1 MGFSLQC
8 IHFTVYSIKCAFIF
22 QLEDD
27 LFHKQYSD
35 SPADLHTSPTDTAY
49 GVFDHEQQPY
59 GSGGHHRCKRRHAD
73 DFSSCRSPECEAEDR
88 FLLPPLR
95 SAENPAGCGDVS
107 GRFSGGGSLRTTG
120 GDQFVVGDVSEVEY
134 RLHDGSPSRCG
145 GAADGSGAGNEQDFL
160 YESHANSSMDI
171 IKVGGFYK

>member
-1 MGFSLQC
+1 
-8 IHFTVYSIKCAFIF
+8 VYSIYYNVLLF

-27 LFHKQYSD
+27 LFHKQYSPVD
-35 SPADLHTSPTDTAY
+35 IHNSPTDTAY

-59 GSGGHHRCKRRHAD
+59 ASGGHHRCKRHHAD

-107 GRFSGGGSLRTTG
+107 GRYSGGSGFRTTG
-120 GDQFVVGDVSEVEY
+120 ADQFGVGDASEVEY
-134 RLHDGSPSRCG
+134 RLHDESPSRSG
-145 GAADGSGAGNEQDFL
+145 GTADGSGTAGNEQDFL

-171 IKVGGFYK
+171 IKVGGI